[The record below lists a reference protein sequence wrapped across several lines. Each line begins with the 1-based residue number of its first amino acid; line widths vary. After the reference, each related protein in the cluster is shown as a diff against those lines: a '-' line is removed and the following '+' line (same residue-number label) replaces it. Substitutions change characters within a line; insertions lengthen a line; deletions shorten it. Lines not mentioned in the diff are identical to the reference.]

1 LQLIYNAL
9 SPIADT
15 KSTAS
20 PEDILVG
27 GQAVIEGVM
36 MRTPRAYAVAVRRLD
51 GTIEVKREMV
61 RRLSER
67 CKVFSWH
74 IIRGFAVLVQS
85 LALGIKT
92 LNYSVNV
99 SIQDLEAQEA
109 AEAAKKSMEAQA
121 SGPQAAENA
130 NAAPAVQA
138 KPESIAID
146 SGKKKSGNNTLP
158 IVMSMILGMAAAVLL
173 FILLPLGLTVLL
185 KGYFAVIDNWVVFN
199 LVDGVIRVA
208 IFFVYLLAISRLKD
222 IQRVFEF
229 HGAEHKVVHVWEDGA
244 ELTVE
249 NARRR
254 PTEHPRCGTSFLMFV
269 MVISIL
275 VFSLFKFH
283 AFWAIFL
290 SRVILIPVVSGL
302 SYELIRLSAPR
313 CKKGFFRLL
322 VLPGLTLQRI
332 TAREPSDDQL
342 EVAIRALNESLE
354 LEGVKL

>member
-1 LQLIYNAL
+1 M
-9 SPIADT
+9 ADT

-51 GTIEVKREMV
+51 GTIEVKRELV
-61 RRLSER
+61 KRLSER
-67 CKVFSWH
+67 CKIFSWL

-99 SIQDLEAQEA
+99 SMQDMEAREA
-109 AEAAKKSMEAQA
+109 AEAGAE
-121 SGPQAAENA
+121 AAENG
-130 NAAPAVQA
+130 VTEKA
-138 KPESIAID
+138 KSE
-146 SGKKKSGNNTLP
+146 KKKPANNTLP
-158 IVMSMILGMAAAVLL
+158 IVSSMILGVAAAVLL
-173 FILLPLGLTVLL
+173 FILLPLGLTTLL
-185 KGYFAVIDNWVVFN
+185 KGYFGVIDNWVVFN
-199 LVDGVIRVA
+199 LVDGVIRVV
-208 IFFVYLLAISRLKD
+208 IFFAYLLAISRLKD
-222 IQRVFEF
+222 IQRVFEY
-229 HGAEHKVVHVWEDGA
+229 HGAEHKVVHTWEDGVD
-244 ELTVE
+244 LTVA
-249 NARRR
+249 NARQRS
-254 PTEHPRCGTSFLMFV
+254 TQHPRCGTSFLMFV
-269 MVISIL
+269 MVVSIL

-332 TAREPSDDQL
+332 TAKEPSDDQL
-342 EVAIRALNESLE
+342 EIAIRALNESLE
-354 LEGVKL
+354 LEGVKPA

>member
-1 LQLIYNAL
+1 M
-9 SPIADT
+9 ADT

-51 GTIEVKREMV
+51 GSIEVKKELV
-61 RRLSER
+61 KRLSER
-67 CKVFSWH
+67 CKVFSWY

-85 LALGIKT
+85 LTLGIKT

-99 SIQDLEAQEA
+99 SIQDMEAQEA
-109 AEAAKKSMEAQA
+109 AKSEAA
-121 SGPQAAENA
+121 AAKNG
-130 NAAPAVQA
+130 APEKTKA
-138 KPESIAID
+138 E
-146 SGKKKSGNNTLP
+146 KKKSGSNTLP
-158 IVMSMILGMAAAVLL
+158 IVSSMILGVAAAVLL
-173 FILLPLGLTVLL
+173 FILLPLGLTTLL
-185 KGYFAVIDNWVVFN
+185 KNYFSVVENWFVFN
-199 LVDGVIRVA
+199 LVDGVIRVVV
-208 IFFVYLLAISRLKD
+208 FFVYLLAISRLKD
-222 IQRVFEF
+222 IQRVFMY
-229 HGAEHKVVHVWEDGA
+229 HGAEHKVVHTWEDGA
-244 ELTVE
+244 ELTVA
-249 NARRR
+249 NARQRL
-254 PTEHPRCGTSFLMFV
+254 TAHPRCGTSFLMFV
-269 MVISIL
+269 MVVSIL

-332 TAREPSDDQL
+332 TAKEPSDDQL
-342 EVAIRALNESLE
+342 EVAIRALRESLE
-354 LEGVKL
+354 LEGVKPGEAL

>member
-1 LQLIYNAL
+1 M
-9 SPIADT
+9 ADT

-51 GTIEVKREMV
+51 GTVEVKREPV
-61 RRLSER
+61 KRLSER
-67 CKVFSWH
+67 CKVFSWL

-109 AEAAKKSMEAQA
+109 AKAEAEAAKKCVSEK
-121 SGPQAAENA
+121 
-130 NAAPAVQA
+130 A
-138 KPESIAID
+138 KPE
-146 SGKKKSGNNTLP
+146 KKKSGNNTLT
-158 IVMSMILGMAAAVLL
+158 VASSMILGVAAAILL
-173 FILLPLGLTVLL
+173 FILLPLGLTTLL
-185 KGYFAVIDNWVVFN
+185 KGHFSVVDNWVVFN
-199 LVDGVIRVA
+199 LVDGVIRVV
-208 IFFVYLLAISRLKD
+208 IFFAYLLAISRLKD
-222 IQRVFEF
+222 IQRVFEY
-229 HGAEHKVVHVWEDGA
+229 HGAEHKVVHTWEDGA
-244 ELTVE
+244 KLTVE
-249 NARRR
+249 NARQR

-269 MVISIL
+269 MVVSIL

-332 TAREPSDDQL
+332 TAKEPSNDQL
-342 EVAIRALNESLE
+342 EVAIRALRESLD
-354 LEGVKL
+354 LEGVKPHESTSAA